1 MEWLLVAAHHA
12 DDKMQAELGA
22 VRGGQLLCQG
32 ITVRVRPHVVVDA
45 LHKGHV
51 VAALGEFGFH
61 DPDVAV
67 TIESE
72 KIDEPA
78 SEAAC
83 GAGGPPGRN
92 LAQRR

>member
-1 MEWLLVAAHHA
+1 MTKCRRSWAPFGA
-12 DDKMQAELGA
+12 DSFSA
-22 VRGGQLLCQG
+22 QG

-61 DPDVAV
+61 DSDVAV

-72 KIDEPA
+72 KVDEPA

-83 GAGGPPGRN
+83 GGGLPPGGN
-92 LAQRR
+92 LRLR

>member
-1 MEWLLVAAHHA
+1 
-12 DDKMQAELGA
+12 
-22 VRGGQLLCQG
+22 
-32 ITVRVRPHVVVDA
+32 VRPHVVVDA

-61 DPDVAV
+61 DSDVAV

-72 KIDEPA
+72 EIDVAA

-83 GAGGPPGRN
+83 GADGPPGRN
-92 LAQRR
+92 LA